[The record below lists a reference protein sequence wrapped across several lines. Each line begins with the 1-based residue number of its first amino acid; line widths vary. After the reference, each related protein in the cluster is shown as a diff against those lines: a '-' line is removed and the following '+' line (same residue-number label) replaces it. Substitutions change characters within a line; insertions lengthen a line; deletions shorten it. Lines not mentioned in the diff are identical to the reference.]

1 MHHGSS
7 SAVEGRET
15 CLDPMGLQTTTAAL
29 LCAVLSAALSSSVGA
44 PQQRT
49 APEPD
54 VKAAFLYNFTRFVS
68 WPAGIPPD
76 SEPFRVCVVA
86 EPTITEAVERTM
98 AGETIQGRPAQTR
111 IPSSAEE
118 VKSCQLLFIGRV
130 PEDRAAPLIAAA
142 RDSPVL
148 VVGEGEKFPE
158 RGGAIGFVIEGGRVR
173 FDVNSG
179 NAQRSGLTVS
189 SRLLSAARR
198 TDIRK

>member
-1 MHHGSS
+1 MVPQTLT
-7 SAVEGRET
+7 SAV
-15 CLDPMGLQTTTAAL
+15 LY
-29 LCAVLSAALSSSVGA
+29 AVLSAVLSSSVSA

-49 APEPD
+49 AAEHD

-68 WPAGIPPD
+68 WPAGIPPE
-76 SEPFRVCVVA
+76 SEPFRICVVA
-86 EPTITEAVERTM
+86 EPTITQAVERTM

-111 IPSSAEE
+111 VPASPAE
-118 VKSCQLLFIGRV
+118 VKTCQLLFIGRV
-130 PEDRAAPLIAAA
+130 PDERAEPLVAAA
-142 RDSPVL
+142 RESPVL

-158 RGGAIGFVIEGGRVR
+158 RGGAIGFVIEDGKVR

-189 SRLLSAARR
+189 SRLLNAARR